1 MLEIY
6 QTQTNSSQLILFTKL
21 SAKALNKKRLRHHW
35 LTLRNPPLSELSS
48 FFLRFKPLVG
58 GPKYGDLR
66 IWEEGRKIEKERE
79 KSKDLKI
86 KENIESIRYRSWF

>member
-1 MLEIY
+1 M
-6 QTQTNSSQLILFTKL
+6 
-21 SAKALNKKRLRHHW
+21 
-35 LTLRNPPLSELSS
+35 
-48 FFLRFKPLVG
+48 G

-66 IWEEGRKIEKERE
+66 IWEEGRKKEKERE